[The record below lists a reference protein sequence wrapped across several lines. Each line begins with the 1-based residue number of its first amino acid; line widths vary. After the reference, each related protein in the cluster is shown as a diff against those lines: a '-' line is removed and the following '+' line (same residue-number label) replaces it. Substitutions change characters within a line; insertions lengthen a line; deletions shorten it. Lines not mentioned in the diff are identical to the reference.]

1 MEQLTLQVEGMSC
14 GHCVN
19 AIESSVK
26 ELNGVEQVK
35 VQLAEGTVEVTIDSS
50 VVTLKDIVAVIE
62 DQDTMFNNYFR
73 YGNKSY
79 FIGSTIYFAN
89 NYTS

>member
-1 MEQLTLQVEGMSC
+1 MEKVTLNVEGMSC

-50 VVTLKDIVAVIE
+50 AVTLKDIVAVIE
-62 DQDTMFNNYFR
+62 DQGYDVQ
-73 YGNKSY
+73 
-79 FIGSTIYFAN
+79 
-89 NYTS
+89 

>member
-1 MEQLTLQVEGMSC
+1 MEQLTLKVEGMSC

-19 AIESSVK
+19 SIESSVK

-50 VVTLKDIVAVIE
+50 AITLKDIVAVIE
-62 DQDTMFNNYFR
+62 DQGYDVQ
-73 YGNKSY
+73 
-79 FIGSTIYFAN
+79 
-89 NYTS
+89 

>member
-1 MEQLTLQVEGMSC
+1 MEQLTLKVEGMSC

-50 VVTLKDIVAVIE
+50 AIKLKDIVAVIE
-62 DQDTMFNNYFR
+62 DQGYDVQ
-73 YGNKSY
+73 
-79 FIGSTIYFAN
+79 
-89 NYTS
+89 

>member
-35 VQLAEGTVEVTIDSS
+35 R
-50 VVTLKDIVAVIE
+50 
-62 DQDTMFNNYFR
+62 FPC
-73 YGNKSY
+73 SY
-79 FIGSTIYFAN
+79 VLMCIL
-89 NYTS
+89 

>member
-1 MEQLTLQVEGMSC
+1 MEQLTLKVEGMSC

-19 AIESSVK
+19 SIESNVK
-26 ELNGVEQVK
+26 ELNGVEHVK

-62 DQDTMFNNYFR
+62 DQGYE
-73 YGNKSY
+73 
-79 FIGSTIYFAN
+79 IQ
-89 NYTS
+89 

>member
-19 AIESSVK
+19 SIEGSVK

-62 DQDTMFNNYFR
+62 DQGYDVQ
-73 YGNKSY
+73 
-79 FIGSTIYFAN
+79 
-89 NYTS
+89 

>member
-50 VVTLKDIVAVIE
+50 AVT
-62 DQDTMFNNYFR
+62 
-73 YGNKSY
+73 
-79 FIGSTIYFAN
+79 
-89 NYTS
+89 

>member
-1 MEQLTLQVEGMSC
+1 MERLTLKVEGMSC

-19 AIESSVK
+19 SIESNVK

-62 DQDTMFNNYFR
+62 DQGYE
-73 YGNKSY
+73 
-79 FIGSTIYFAN
+79 IQ
-89 NYTS
+89 

>member
-1 MEQLTLQVEGMSC
+1 MEQLTLKVEGMSC

-19 AIESSVK
+19 SIESNVK

-62 DQDTMFNNYFR
+62 DQGYDVQ
-73 YGNKSY
+73 
-79 FIGSTIYFAN
+79 
-89 NYTS
+89 

>member
-26 ELNGVEQVK
+26 EPK
-35 VQLAEGTVEVTIDSS
+35 
-50 VVTLKDIVAVIE
+50 
-62 DQDTMFNNYFR
+62 R
-73 YGNKSY
+73 C
-79 FIGSTIYFAN
+79 
-89 NYTS
+89 

>member
-1 MEQLTLQVEGMSC
+1 MLS
-14 GHCVN
+14 
-19 AIESSVK
+19 SSVK

-62 DQDTMFNNYFR
+62 DQGYDVQ
-73 YGNKSY
+73 
-79 FIGSTIYFAN
+79 
-89 NYTS
+89 

>member
-19 AIESSVK
+19 SIESSVK

-35 VQLAEGTVEVTIDSS
+35 VQLAEGTVEVTIDSP

-62 DQDTMFNNYFR
+62 DQGYDVQ
-73 YGNKSY
+73 
-79 FIGSTIYFAN
+79 
-89 NYTS
+89 

>member
-1 MEQLTLQVEGMSC
+1 MEQLTLKVEGMSC

-19 AIESSVK
+19 SIEGSVK
-26 ELNGVEQVK
+26 ELNGVERVK

-62 DQDTMFNNYFR
+62 DQGYDVQ
-73 YGNKSY
+73 
-79 FIGSTIYFAN
+79 
-89 NYTS
+89 

>member
-19 AIESSVK
+19 AIESSVN

-50 VVTLKDIVAVIE
+50 AVTLKDIVAVIE
-62 DQDTMFNNYFR
+62 DQGYDVQ
-73 YGNKSY
+73 
-79 FIGSTIYFAN
+79 
-89 NYTS
+89 

>member
-19 AIESSVK
+19 SIESNVK

-50 VVTLKDIVAVIE
+50 IITLKDIVSVIE
-62 DQDTMFNNYFR
+62 DQGYDV
-73 YGNKSY
+73 
-79 FIGSTIYFAN
+79 I
-89 NYTS
+89 

>member
-19 AIESSVK
+19 SIESSVN

-62 DQDTMFNNYFR
+62 DQGYDVQ
-73 YGNKSY
+73 
-79 FIGSTIYFAN
+79 
-89 NYTS
+89 

>member
-1 MEQLTLQVEGMSC
+1 MEQLTLKVEGMSC

-19 AIESSVK
+19 SIESNVK

-50 VVTLKDIVAVIE
+50 VVTLKDIVVVIE
-62 DQDTMFNNYFR
+62 DQGYDVQ
-73 YGNKSY
+73 
-79 FIGSTIYFAN
+79 
-89 NYTS
+89 

>member
-1 MEQLTLQVEGMSC
+1 MEQLTLKVEGMSC

-19 AIESSVK
+19 SIESNVK

-62 DQDTMFNNYFR
+62 DQGYE
-73 YGNKSY
+73 
-79 FIGSTIYFAN
+79 IQ
-89 NYTS
+89 

>member
-1 MEQLTLQVEGMSC
+1 MEQLTLQVEGMSR

-50 VVTLKDIVAVIE
+50 AVTLKDIVAVIE
-62 DQDTMFNNYFR
+62 DQGYDVQ
-73 YGNKSY
+73 
-79 FIGSTIYFAN
+79 
-89 NYTS
+89 

>member
-1 MEQLTLQVEGMSC
+1 MEQLTLKVEGMSC

-19 AIESSVK
+19 SIESNVK

-50 VVTLKDIVAVIE
+50 AVTLKDIVAVIE
-62 DQDTMFNNYFR
+62 DQGYDVQ
-73 YGNKSY
+73 
-79 FIGSTIYFAN
+79 
-89 NYTS
+89 

>member
-1 MEQLTLQVEGMSC
+1 MEQLTLKVEGMSC

-19 AIESSVK
+19 SIESNVK

-35 VQLAEGTVEVTIDSS
+35 VQLTEGTVKVTIDSS

-62 DQDTMFNNYFR
+62 DQGYDVQ
-73 YGNKSY
+73 
-79 FIGSTIYFAN
+79 
-89 NYTS
+89 

>member
-1 MEQLTLQVEGMSC
+1 MEQLTLKVEGMSC

-19 AIESSVK
+19 SIEGSVK

-35 VQLAEGTVEVTIDSS
+35 VQLSEGTVEVTIDSS

-62 DQDTMFNNYFR
+62 DQGYDVQ
-73 YGNKSY
+73 
-79 FIGSTIYFAN
+79 
-89 NYTS
+89 